1 MKSKKSM
8 GQIAC
13 IINIVINIQYCWFS
27 EKKILISLFRIE
39 NLNKV
44 HPRMPCTQFGLN
56 GPVVLIFLNFVNL
69 FFLFHSYLPFGKQHN
84 PLVEQ
89 IWVLFTQGCFW
100 GSLVKFGQKVLEKKN
115 TNVKSLQQRQTMTS
129 FNQKSSLEPLA
140 KVSWKMTFVLK

>member
-1 MKSKKSM
+1 MCK
-8 GQIAC
+8 
-13 IINIVINIQYCWFS
+13 VINIQYCWFS
-27 EKKILISLFRIE
+27 EKKNLNSLFRIE

-100 GSLVKFGQKVLEKKN
+100 GSLVKFGQKVPEKKHECQKFTTTTDDDKFQSKKLTWASGKGELRN
-115 TNVKSLQQRQTMTS
+115 GICLKIRETS
-129 FNQKSSLEPLA
+129 SVNIL
-140 KVSWKMTFVLK
+140 T